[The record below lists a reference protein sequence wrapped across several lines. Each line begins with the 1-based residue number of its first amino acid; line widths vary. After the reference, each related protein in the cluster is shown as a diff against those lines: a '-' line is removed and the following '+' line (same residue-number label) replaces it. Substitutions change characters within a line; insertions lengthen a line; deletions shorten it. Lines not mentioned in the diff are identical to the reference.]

1 MPSETTRRSQATP
14 MKDAIEALLK
24 TFDLKKKFNETY
36 LVAFWEKMM
45 GKYIASR
52 TRELYVKNRV
62 LYLKID
68 SAPLR
73 QELFM
78 AKSKVIDIINKETG
92 ETTVEDVVFL

>member
-1 MPSETTRRSQATP
+1 MPSETTRRSKATP

-45 GKYIASR
+45 GKYISSR
-52 TRELYVKNRV
+52 TREVYVKNKV